1 MMDTTNMTD
10 TTLSAKTDKKP
21 TNKSSEDIDDTNN
34 TDDKEATSPTED
46 EDSNQELQ
54 ELRAALA
61 EAEDKHLRT
70 LAEVENFK
78 RRMARDKDDLA
89 HEVLARI
96 VKDLLCVLDSF
107 DKGKASDS
115 SDDAYVQGMK
125 LVEEQFRTVL
135 TNIGLQPIAAVGEL
149 FDPNLHQAIQRV
161 EVDSEADND
170 RIQKELAKGYTLKG
184 RLLRPSMVSVG
195 IYSGNID

>member
-1 MMDTTNMTD
+1 MNTTDMTPS
-10 TTLSAKTDKKP
+10 TKAEKKTDKKP
-21 TNKSSEDIDDTNN
+21 NKEAKSSEG
-34 TDDKEATSPTED
+34 KEATNSTE
-46 EDSNQELQ
+46 EDSDQQEQVIQ

-61 EAEDKHLRT
+61 DKEDQHLRI

-135 TNIGLQPIAAVGEL
+135 DNIGLQPIAAVGQL

-195 IYSGNID
+195 IYSGNVD